1 MSSLLYPVHLG
12 CGGPLLPVAELEG
25 LKDKGEPLFCARC
38 HEHTSGAPGDLM
50 QASLAAVAEGLARV
64 DSPPRRRRRPGLV
77 KTKPAER
84 AEQLELFAAG
94 RPRA

>member
-1 MSSLLYPVHLG
+1 MSLGYPEHLG

-25 LKDKGEPLFCARC
+25 LEDKGEPLFCARC
-38 HEHTSGAPGDLM
+38 YQHTAGARGDLM
-50 QASLAAVAEGLARV
+50 QATLAAAAEDLARGEA
-64 DSPPRRRRRPGLV
+64 SPRRRRRPGLV